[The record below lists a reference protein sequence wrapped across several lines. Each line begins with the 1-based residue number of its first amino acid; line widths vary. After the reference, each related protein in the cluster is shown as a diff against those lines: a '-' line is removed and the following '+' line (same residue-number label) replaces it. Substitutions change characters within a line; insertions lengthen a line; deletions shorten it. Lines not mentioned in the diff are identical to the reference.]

1 MVSIILTF
9 LHTEMHK
16 TYENAF
22 FPLMWK
28 NKSKVFIFCSI
39 PVCIDFRLINLPR
52 VFFSIAD
59 ITRLSQCHIPIDSL
73 ERLIAEGTFYIK
85 MVLKSQKFHKCH

>member
-1 MVSIILTF
+1 M
-9 LHTEMHK
+9 
-16 TYENAF
+16 
-22 FPLMWK
+22 
-28 NKSKVFIFCSI
+28 FIFCSI

-73 ERLIAEGTFYIK
+73 ERLIAEGKFYIK
-85 MVLKSQKFHKCH
+85 MVLKSQKCHKCH